1 MWFFNQKRADQ
12 VAQSISQ
19 LIHTLSDGRK
29 NHGPTSPER
38 LLREFAT
45 LLSED
50 TIIGQRV
57 VKLLMATTTKAK
69 FLVSLAPGSFQSQA
83 DLRRAR
89 RVFRIFARLLLAAA
103 NGDDRFASSRGRTAG
118 AAALCGL
125 QGHAQRG
132 RTPRL
137 SLGSLKRSRYTRPA
151 PHDAAR

>member
-69 FLVSLAPGSFQSQA
+69 VLVGLATATDHSSHRLTFDG
-83 DLRRAR
+83 RAVDAR
-89 RVFRIFARLLLAAA
+89 FSPACFFA
-103 NGDDRFASSRGRTAG
+103 
-118 AAALCGL
+118 
-125 QGHAQRG
+125 
-132 RTPRL
+132 P
-137 SLGSLKRSRYTRPA
+137 RPA
-151 PHDAAR
+151 VIDLHPAA

>member
-38 LLREFAT
+38 LLRELAT

-57 VKLLMATTTKAK
+57 VKLLPTFEGDEDIDVA
-69 FLVSLAPGSFQSQA
+69 V
-83 DLRRAR
+83 RRE
-89 RVFRIFARLLLAAA
+89 VIT
-103 NGDDRFASSRGRTAG
+103 GCRTEEF
-118 AAALCGL
+118 
-125 QGHAQRG
+125 
-132 RTPRL
+132 
-137 SLGSLKRSRYTRPA
+137 
-151 PHDAAR
+151 

>member
-29 NHGPTSPER
+29 DHGPTSPER

-69 FLVSLAPGSFQSQA
+69 FLVSLATASDHSGHRLTF
-83 DLRRAR
+83 DGR
-89 RVFRIFARLLLAAA
+89 RVYSGFSLACFL
-103 NGDDRFASSRGRTAG
+103 RP
-118 AAALCGL
+118 

-132 RTPRL
+132 RASRL
-137 SLGSLKRSRYTRPA
+137 SLGSLKLSRVRASTA
-151 PHDAAR
+151 GSA

>member
-19 LIHTLSDGRK
+19 IIHTLADGRK

-69 FLVSLAPGSFQSQA
+69 FLVSLW
-83 DLRRAR
+83 LE
-89 RVFRIFARLLLAAA
+89 
-103 NGDDRFASSRGRTAG
+103 
-118 AAALCGL
+118 
-125 QGHAQRG
+125 
-132 RTPRL
+132 
-137 SLGSLKRSRYTRPA
+137 
-151 PHDAAR
+151 

>member
-19 LIHTLSDGRK
+19 IIHTLSDGRK

-57 VKLLMATTTKAK
+57 
-69 FLVSLAPGSFQSQA
+69 LAEQGGEFAQKPF
-83 DLRRAR
+83 RAR
-89 RVFRIFARLLLAAA
+89 RPMIFSAIRKRVDDLAYGLGDLVCPLLVE
-103 NGDDRFASSRGRTAG
+103 
-118 AAALCGL
+118 
-125 QGHAQRG
+125 
-132 RTPRL
+132 
-137 SLGSLKRSRYTRPA
+137 K
-151 PHDAAR
+151 PHDTNSLHKQTATA

>member
-19 LIHTLSDGRK
+19 IIHTLSDGRK
-29 NHGPTSPER
+29 NHGPTSPKR

-69 FLVSLAPGSFQSQA
+69 FLVSLATTPSPASHRLPFDGRGVSSGFSLA
-83 DLRRAR
+83 CFLPPRTVIDLHPTA
-89 RVFRIFARLLLAAA
+89 VGQQARLLYVACKAMP
-103 NGDDRFASSRGRTAG
+103 NVVERRDFRWDR
-118 AAALCGL
+118 
-125 QGHAQRG
+125 
-132 RTPRL
+132 
-137 SLGSLKRSRYTRPA
+137 
-151 PHDAAR
+151 

>member
-50 TIIGQRV
+50 TIIGTAPDHSSHRLTFDGRGV
-57 VKLLMATTTKAK
+57 YSG
-69 FLVSLAPGSFQSQA
+69 FSLACFLPPRMVMI
-83 DLRRAR
+83 DLHPTA
-89 RVFRIFARLLLAAA
+89 VGQHARLLYAACKA
-103 NGDDRFASSRGRTAG
+103 MPNVVERRDFRWDR
-118 AAALCGL
+118 
-125 QGHAQRG
+125 
-132 RTPRL
+132 
-137 SLGSLKRSRYTRPA
+137 
-151 PHDAAR
+151 

>member
-69 FLVSLAPGSFQSQA
+69 FLVSLA
-83 DLRRAR
+83 
-89 RVFRIFARLLLAAA
+89 
-103 NGDDRFASSRGRTAG
+103 TATG
-118 AAALCGL
+118 AAC
-125 QGHAQRG
+125 
-132 RTPRL
+132 TPDF
-137 SLGSLKRSRYTRPA
+137 RSPA
-151 PHDAAR
+151 SCRREW

>member
-69 FLVSLAPGSFQSQA
+69 FLVSLATAPDHSSHRLTFDGRGVYSRFSLACFLPPRTVLILFHPAASGHAPRPLFAARQA
-83 DLRRAR
+83 KPILGAVRHFPSDTSNDRRAR
-89 RVFRIFARLLLAAA
+89 RRR
-103 NGDDRFASSRGRTAG
+103 RR
-118 AAALCGL
+118 
-125 QGHAQRG
+125 
-132 RTPRL
+132 
-137 SLGSLKRSRYTRPA
+137 
-151 PHDAAR
+151 